1 MRTGASLMVI
11 PRSRSK
17 TKESSSCGCILSLAI
32 VPVISKSL
40 SANVDFPWS
49 MWAIIEKLRIF
60 MKKIFIFPFWVWVY
74 GILAYIS
81 AEIVTSSTPIDKIA
95 PSTII
100 FSFSYYIVQVAIV
113 ADIITR
119 KRLSLTGIILIGL
132 IYGFL
137 EEAFY
142 IKNPLPLTL
151 LLALGHSAVT
161 ITFPYLLVN
170 FLIPGEKQPFLN
182 KFGYVLTAG
191 YLALLYAAM
200 VFFIPF
206 AYPDSLIVSIVALP
220 VLFLLLKKFGK
231 SGISAAISTIKKWE
245 GVAVLILAVFLTIIS
260 VQNYLGVM
268 VIFIWLL
275 LRQKAFSRQDLY
287 LISIFFLVFHFLA
300 SFLNKSADPA
310 KLWLNYP
317 ISFIIGLGLI
327 FFLIRRRFLQ

>member
-1 MRTGASLMVI
+1 M

-17 TKESSSCGCILSLAI
+17 AKESSSCGCILSLAI
-32 VPVISKSL
+32 VPVISSNL

-81 AEIVTSSTPIDKIA
+81 AEIVTSSTPINKIA
-95 PSTII
+95 LSTVI
-100 FSFSYYIVQVAIV
+100 FSFSYYIVQIVIV

-132 IYGFL
+132 VYGFL

-182 KFGYVLTAG
+182 KFGYVLTVS
-191 YLALLYAAM
+191 YLALLYTAM

-206 AYPDSLIVSIVALP
+206 AYLDSLIVNAIALP
-220 VLFLLLKKFGK
+220 VLFWLLKKFGK
-231 SGISAAISTIKKWE
+231 SGIVAAISAVKKWE
-245 GVAVLILAVFLTIIS
+245 KITIPVLAAVLTIIS
-260 VQNYLGVM
+260 GQNYLGVM
-268 VIFIWLL
+268 VIFIWVL
-275 LRQKAFSRQDLY
+275 LRQKALNYQDLY
-287 LISIFFLVFHFLA
+287 RATIFYLGFHFLA
-300 SFLNKSADPA
+300 SIFNKSTGIS
-310 KLWLNYP
+310 LNYI
-317 ISFIIGLGLI
+317 ISSVLGVILI
-327 FFLIRRRFLQ
+327 FWLTLVFKHSQAKSLST